1 MIPTTIQKPAVAAV
15 VQLNCKA
22 DKEDNFVRSSEII
35 SNARKAG
42 AEIAFLPE
50 CFDMLCES
58 RQETLSNL
66 EPLNGSLITR
76 YRQLASKLGI
86 WLSLGGL
93 HEKVEGEEKA
103 KNAHIVID
111 NQGNIVSVY
120 HKIHLFNLD
129 IPGVVRLI
137 ESEFSIP
144 GDKLV
149 LSKGSPV
156 GTIGL
161 GICYD
166 VRFPQ
171 MAISYAASGADV
183 LTYPSSFTVT
193 TGMDHWEILLRSR
206 AIETQ
211 CYVIAAA
218 QTGVHNKKRSS
229 FGHAMIID
237 PWGAI
242 IAQCS
247 EGEGFALGIIDPKV
261 IVNSRSKLPIWSDR
275 RTDIYGSVRPPVP
288 ELEAGSSDKSS
299 SLIDSQLEYVFGSA
313 RVKSLQVFY
322 KTEHTFAF
330 VNHRPVLPGHVLV
343 SSLRPDVK
351 RTKDLSK
358 EELTDFF
365 SVVQRVQSVIETVYK
380 TDSSTIAIQ
389 DGIHAGQSIEQLHAH
404 ILPRKETDFGG
415 NVDRIYSELQTHDKK
430 EGEKRHKL
438 LTEEQMKDWSDSLRS
453 HF

>member
-1 MIPTTIQKPAVAAV
+1 
-15 VQLNCKA
+15 
-22 DKEDNFVRSSEII
+22 
-35 SNARKAG
+35 
-42 AEIAFLPE
+42 
-50 CFDMLCES
+50 
-58 RQETLSNL
+58 
-66 EPLNGSLITR
+66 
-76 YRQLASKLGI
+76 
-86 WLSLGGL
+86 
-93 HEKVEGEEKA
+93 
-103 KNAHIVID
+103 
-111 NQGNIVSVY
+111 
-120 HKIHLFNLD
+120 
-129 IPGVVRLI
+129 
-137 ESEFSIP
+137 
-144 GDKLV
+144 
-149 LSKGSPV
+149 
-156 GTIGL
+156 
-161 GICYD
+161 
-166 VRFPQ
+166 
-171 MAISYAASGADV
+171 
-183 LTYPSSFTVT
+183 
-193 TGMDHWEILLRSR
+193 MDHWEILLRSR

-211 CYVIAAA
+211 CYVVAAA
-218 QTGVHNKKRSS
+218 QTGVHNQKRSS

-261 IVNSRSKLPIWSDR
+261 IVKSRSKLPIWSDR
-275 RTDIYGSVRPPVP
+275 RTDVYGSIRPPAP
-288 ELEAGSSDKSS
+288 ELDAGREDRSS
-299 SLIDSQLEYVFGSA
+299 SLIDSQSEYVFGSA

-322 KTEHTFAF
+322 KTQHTFAF

-365 SVVQRVQSVIETVYK
+365 SVVQRVQSVVETVYK
-380 TDSSTIAIQ
+380 TNSSTIAIQ

-415 NVDRIYSELQTHDKK
+415 NIDRIYSELQTHDKK